1 MPDFDSPFHRLRVTD
16 NGAWR
21 LLKFERNHQS
31 SMALDDPFETDIEY
45 VNYLHLAMAVRPD
58 ARTAL
63 VIGLGGGSLV
73 KRMWRDYAPLEIDAV
88 EIDEQVAKI
97 AREYFALPDD
107 DRIRVFIDDGRE
119 FLGYCAE
126 TYDLIVVDAFDDDH
140 IPRPLLTE
148 EFLLS
153 CREHLSPGGVV
164 EYNVIGAVS
173 GSHSKPFRSLY
184 RTLANV
190 WSNVWVF
197 PIGAGDGVTDSTRN
211 MVVLASDAD
220 LSDGELLMRIAT
232 RVDGLVTVTGF
243 ERFGEDMY
251 RGSIRSGDVA
261 ILTDPRPP
269 GHRSSRKADRRHP

>member
-1 MPDFDSPFHRLRVTD
+1 MPEFDSPFHRLRVTD

-45 VNYLHLAMAVRPD
+45 VDYLHLALAVTPD
-58 ARTAL
+58 ARSAL

-73 KRMWRDYAPLEIDAV
+73 KRMWRDYPALSIDAV
-88 EIDEQVAKI
+88 ELDEQVVEI

-107 DRIRVFIDDGRE
+107 ERIRVFIDDGRE

-153 CREHLSPGGVV
+153 CREHLSAGGVV
-164 EYNVIGAVS
+164 EYNVIGAVT
-173 GSHSKPFRSLY
+173 GSHSKPFRSFF
-184 RTLANV
+184 RTASTV
-190 WSNVWVF
+190 WRNVWVF
-197 PIGAGDGVTDSTRN
+197 PIGSADGVTDSTRN
-211 MVVLASDAD
+211 MILLASDAE
-220 LSDGELLMRIAT
+220 LSQDELLCRIAS

-243 ERFGEDMY
+243 ERFGEDLY
-251 RGSIRSGDVA
+251 RGSVRSGDVA
-261 ILTDPRPP
+261 INTDPHPP
-269 GHRSSRKADRRHP
+269 GRRGHRRR

>member
-1 MPDFDSPFHRLRVTD
+1 MPEFDSPYHRLKVID

-45 VNYLHLAMAVRPD
+45 VNYLHLALAVKPNP
-58 ARTAL
+58 ASAL

-73 KRMWRDYAPLEIDAV
+73 KRMWRDYAPIEIDAV
-88 EIDEQVAKI
+88 EIDEQVVQI

-107 DRIRVFIDDGRE
+107 ERIRIFIDDART
-119 FLGYCAE
+119 FLDYCAE

-148 EFLLS
+148 EFLLA
-153 CREHLSPGGVV
+153 CRDHLSADGVI
-164 EYNVIGAVS
+164 EYNVIGAAT
-173 GSHSKPFRSLY
+173 GGHSKPFRSLY
-184 RTLANV
+184 RTVANV
-190 WSNVWVF
+190 WRNVWVF
-197 PIGAGDGVTDSTRN
+197 PIGSADGVTDSTRN
-211 MVVLASDAD
+211 MILLASDAE
-220 LSDGELLMRIAT
+220 LSTDELLERIAS

-243 ERFGEDMY
+243 ERFGEDLF
-251 RGSIRSGDVA
+251 RGSVRSGDVA

-269 GHRSSRKADRRHP
+269 GRHKNRRR

>member
-45 VNYLHLAMAVRPD
+45 VDYLHLAIAVKPD
-58 ARTAL
+58 ASSAL

-73 KRMWRDYAPLEIDAV
+73 KRMWRDYAPIEIDAV
-88 EIDEQVAKI
+88 ELDEEVVRI

-126 TYDLIVVDAFDDDH
+126 TYDIIVVDAFDDDH

-148 EFLLS
+148 EFLLA
-153 CREHLSPGGVV
+153 CRDHLSADGVIA
-164 EYNVIGAVS
+164 YNVIGSVS
-173 GSHSKPFRSLY
+173 GTHSKPFRSLF
-184 RTLANV
+184 RTASNV
-190 WSNVWVF
+190 WRNIWVF
-197 PIGAGDGVTDSTRN
+197 PIGAADGVTDSTRN
-211 MVVLASDAD
+211 MIMLASNVE
-220 LSDGELLMRIAT
+220 LSRDELLSRIAS
-232 RVDGLVTVTGF
+232 RVDGRVTVTGF
-243 ERFGEDMY
+243 ERFGEDLY

-261 ILTDPRPP
+261 ITTDPRPQ
-269 GHRSSRKADRRHP
+269 SRRNNRKR